1 LGYFLINN
9 HPFIDRNKRIGILAM
24 LVFLELNGI
33 EVTCTDGELIRL
45 GLGLAN
51 GSVSDKD
58 LLNWIIEHS

>member
-1 LGYFLINN
+1 
-9 HPFIDRNKRIGILAM
+9 M